1 MVRLWSVCAL
11 SIVIGAGVGWG
22 LHGSSPAGIDETAAP
37 ATARVAQL
45 VLSQQQPAAT
55 SGFDLA
61 QLHAAIREELAAA
74 SGSQPANK
82 QSATTAADKQEVPAS
97 AELVAQRREA
107 LQDIQG
113 MIAKGEWGSTERAGF
128 QQRIAVLNPE
138 QARQA
143 LQQVLI
149 GLNNG
154 TINALTKV
162 PL

>member
-1 MVRLWSVCAL
+1 MVRLFSVCAL
-11 SIVIGAGVGWG
+11 SVVIGVGFGWA
-22 LHGSSPAGIDETAAP
+22 LRASRPADPNEL
-37 ATARVAQL
+37 ATAPRAQVAQL
-45 VLSQQQPAAT
+45 VPSQQQPAAS

-61 QLHAAIREELAAA
+61 QLHAAIAEELAAA
-74 SGSQPANK
+74 SGSRAGNRQP
-82 QSATTAADKQEVPAS
+82 TAAKEPVPAS
-97 AELVAQRREA
+97 ADLIAQRREA

-113 MIAKGEWGSTERAGF
+113 MISAGEWGNDERVEF
-128 QQRIAVLNPE
+128 QQRIAVLDPE

-154 TINALTKV
+154 TIHALTKA

>member
-1 MVRLWSVCAL
+1 
-11 SIVIGAGVGWG
+11 
-22 LHGSSPAGIDETAAP
+22 
-37 ATARVAQL
+37 VAQL
-45 VLSQQQPAAT
+45 VLSQQQPAAP
-55 SGFDLA
+55 SGLDLA

-74 SGSQPANK
+74 SRSQAANK
-82 QSATTAADKQEVPAS
+82 QPAATAAKDEVPAS
-97 AELVAQRREA
+97 AQLVAQRREA

-128 QQRIAVLNPE
+128 QQRIAVLDPE

-154 TINALTKV
+154 SINALTKV

>member
-1 MVRLWSVCAL
+1 MVRLFSVCAL
-11 SIVIGAGVGWG
+11 SIVIGVGFGWA
-22 LHGSSPAGIDETAAP
+22 LRASRPADPDEL
-37 ATARVAQL
+37 ATASRAQVAQL
-45 VLSQQQPAAT
+45 VLSQQQPAAS

-61 QLHAAIREELAAA
+61 QLHAAIKEELAAA
-74 SGSQPANK
+74 SRSQAGSRQA
-82 QSATTAADKQEVPAS
+82 TAAAAKEPVPAS
-97 AELVAQRREA
+97 AEVIAQRREA

-113 MIAKGEWGSTERAGF
+113 MIATGEWGNNERAEF
-128 QQRIAVLNPE
+128 QQRIAVLDPE

-154 TINALTKV
+154 TIHALTKA